1 MGGPST
7 TFVHDTP
14 RPLSLVSSNNHLL
27 CFCLDLSLSRTPHSL
42 LPYLTFFAV
51 YLLNLL
57 IMHASLIALAAS
69 LSVAS
74 AVTRGFNYGAVTREG
89 AMKNEAAFTAEF
101 NAAKGLANTDGAF
114 SSARLYT
121 MIQSGTDNSPI
132 SGLQQVKQ
140 SSTTRLLPLHLP
152 SSNTA
157 RSSQAV
163 STASLLDLRI
173 FTVSRQLVSRTTQ
186 PELEP
191 DQHRSSATFNKLE
204 RLFPALRW
212 PRWQSD
218 TLIPG
223 MSGETAPTLPL
234 LMRPISSA

>member
-1 MGGPST
+1 M
-7 TFVHDTP
+7 
-14 RPLSLVSSNNHLL
+14 
-27 CFCLDLSLSRTPHSL
+27 
-42 LPYLTFFAV
+42 
-51 YLLNLL
+51 
-57 IMHASLIALAAS
+57 
-69 LSVAS
+69 
-74 AVTRGFNYGAVTREG
+74 
-89 AMKNEAAFTAEF
+89 
-101 NAAKGLANTDGAF
+101 GAF

-132 SGLQQVKQ
+132 SAIPAAIATDTKLFLGLWASAGQTIIDNEIAALTSAIEQYGEG
-140 SSTTRLLPLHLP
+140 
-152 SSNTA
+152 
-157 RSSQAV
+157 SQAV